1 MEDRPEIQKR
11 IYLNLKIEGEE
22 AVLKKDLM
30 KQISKNGILNDDPR
44 LKDIIYQLE
53 LIEDYK
59 FTKEEFFKIME
70 SNYDIIFKSMSEQ
83 FVIPEFEKVKGQ
95 IKDLYNLC
103 NKNKSGKVADYI
115 PELATADPNHFGV
128 SICSVDG

>member
-44 LKDIIYQLE
+44 LKDIIHQLE

-103 NKNKSGKVADYI
+103 NKN
-115 PELATADPNHFGV
+115 
-128 SICSVDG
+128 